1 MTKASLVRPKLAR
14 SVHYCEATGETIS
27 REYRDAASLGGKKR
41 GRVSLLLLDGE
52 KRGTRKR
59 EKKTHLLKKK
69 KIHHHH
75 RHPGGAASGALGA
88 TGAAYPVT
96 DDAGNLLSTE
106 FGLCTYTDC
115 QTVTVQELPEAA
127 PAGQLP
133 RSVDV
138 VLEHDLCDA
147 CKPGDRVAVAG
158 VYRAAPPR
166 ASGVMSGVFYAVLLG
181 ASVQKLSG
189 GPGGGSGGSGDG
201 AVTADDIENIESL
214 ASSPDVLRQ
223 LAASLAPSIY
233 GHDLVKLGLV
243 LQLLGGREREL
254 AESGTRLRG

>member
-1 MTKASLVRPKLAR
+1 MRERERERRERESEEERNERKNSLCFFSQKHR
-14 SVHYCEATGETIS
+14 ATN
-27 REYRDAASLGGKKR
+27 
-41 GRVSLLLLDGE
+41 
-52 KRGTRKR
+52 
-59 EKKTHLLKKK
+59 HP
-69 KIHHHH
+69 
-75 RHPGGAASGALGA
+75 PGGAASGALGA

-115 QTVTVQELPEAA
+115 QTVTVQELPESA

-138 VLEHDLCDA
+138 VLEHDLVDA
-147 CKPGDRVAVAG
+147 CKPGDRVSVSG

-181 ASVQKLSG
+181 ASVRKLTG
-189 GPGGGSGGSGDG
+189 GPGGGAGAGGDG

-214 ASSPDVLRQ
+214 AASPDVLRQ

-254 AESGTRLRG
+254 AESGTRLRGCAAVFFGFFFLVFFSLPSLSFFSRPDKTHAPSSLE

>member
-1 MTKASLVRPKLAR
+1 MRV
-14 SVHYCEATGETIS
+14 GED
-27 REYRDAASLGGKKR
+27 RERKQKK
-41 GRVSLLLLDGE
+41 
-52 KRGTRKR
+52 
-59 EKKTHLLKKK
+59 KKTHLRLKKK
-69 KIHHHH
+69 RQFKNHE
-75 RHPGGAASGALGA
+75 GGAASGAIGA

-115 QTVTVQELPEAA
+115 QTVTVQELPESA

-147 CKPGDRVAVAG
+147 CKPGDRVSIAG

-166 ASGVMSGVFYAVLLG
+166 ASGVMSGVFHAVLLG

-189 GPGGGSGGSGDG
+189 GPGGGSGSAGDG
-201 AVTADDIENIESL
+201 GAITADDIENIEGL
-214 ASSPDVLRQ
+214 AASPDVLRQ
-223 LAASLAPSIY
+223 LANSLAPSIY